1 MIPHDPSMVI
11 LSITIVILGA
21 FSALVMTSNIAALPP
36 TEWRMRLVMASITLG
51 GSIWAMHFVGLLAL
65 YAPINWAYNPTLLA
79 MSALIAF
86 VGTGL
91 ALYIWTFP
99 IDDERLRL
107 PLITAVFGITIAA
120 THYAGLS
127 AVAGQ
132 NLHLSWFLAL
142 ICLAMS
148 VQVAGIVMWFIFQPR
163 GVVTTLIGA
172 VGLGLAISAT
182 HYLSV
187 SSASGL
193 EQALA
198 AVPPAENAIS
208 DRYLAWSATIMM
220 YLVCSICLCV
230 FAVTQFRDD
239 VS

>member
-21 FSALVMTSNIAALPP
+21 FSALVMTSNIASLPP
-36 TEWRMRLVMASITLG
+36 TEWRTRLIMACITLG

-65 YAPINWAYNPTLLA
+65 QAPINWAYNPTLLA
-79 MSALIAF
+79 GSAFMAF
-86 VGTGL
+86 AGTGL
-91 ALYIWTFP
+91 ALYLWTFAH
-99 IDDERLRL
+99 DDERLRL
-107 PLITAVFGITIAA
+107 PVVAAVFGFTITA
-120 THYAGLS
+120 THYIGLG
-127 AVAGQ
+127 AVAGP
-132 NLHLSWFLAL
+132 NLHLSWFLTFV
-142 ICLAMS
+142 CFAMS
-148 VQVAGIVMWFIFQPR
+148 LQVAGIAMWFIFRAR
-163 GVVTTLIGA
+163 GVVTTLVGA

-182 HYLSV
+182 HYLAV

-198 AVPPAENAIS
+198 AVPPAQNAVS

-239 VS
+239 AP